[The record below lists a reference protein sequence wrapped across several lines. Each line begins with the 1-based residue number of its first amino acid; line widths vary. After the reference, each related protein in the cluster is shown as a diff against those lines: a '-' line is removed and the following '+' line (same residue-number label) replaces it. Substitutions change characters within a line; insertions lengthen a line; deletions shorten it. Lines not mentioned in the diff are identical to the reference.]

1 MSNRKIFMSF
11 LAVSSENKR
20 DRRTIEEVMADTRA
34 RKKLKTVSS
43 EDAVTSQHEE
53 TPTEPEE
60 SPTEPEETPTE
71 PETS

>member
-1 MSNRKIFMSF
+1 MYMSF

-43 EDAVTSQHEE
+43 EDAVTSQSEE

-60 SPTEPEETPTE
+60 TPNE